1 MTQPHTCKSKTKPK
15 PKVATKKKQQDLEK
29 TTRTPKKR
37 GRSSDNDEDSSDSYD
52 NVSDEGEPV
61 TKAKKRKIA
70 EIEFVEDD
78 VEPLPEVVMD
88 VLKMR

>member
-1 MTQPHTCKSKTKPK
+1 M
-15 PKVATKKKQQDLEK
+15 
-29 TTRTPKKR
+29 
-37 GRSSDNDEDSSDSYD
+37 
-52 NVSDEGEPV
+52 SDEGEPV

-88 VLKMR
+88 VSEDEVSHQYQSVIIFNK